1 MILLKSFVLWQ
12 ETGIQNVGVAFLIIT
27 YNFPSPESDYAILP
41 LISVSSL
48 TTIPL
53 WFLLLSISIKKKLKA
68 RSEAKHKASINDES
82 KEEALLEKPFL
93 NNEQIRI

>member
-1 MILLKSFVLWQ
+1 M
-12 ETGIQNVGVAFLIIT
+12 IIT

-41 LISVSSL
+41 LISVSLL

-53 WFLLLSISIKKKLKA
+53 WLLLLSITIKKKLKA
-68 RSEAKHKASINDES
+68 HSKAKHKASNDDEL
-82 KEEALLEKPFL
+82 KTKPLLENPVL